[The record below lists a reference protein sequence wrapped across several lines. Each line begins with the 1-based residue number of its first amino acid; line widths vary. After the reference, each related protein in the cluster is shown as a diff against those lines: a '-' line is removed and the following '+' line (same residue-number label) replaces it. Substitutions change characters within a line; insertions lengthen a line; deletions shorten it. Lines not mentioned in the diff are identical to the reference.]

1 MWWGTPD
8 ISDKEK
14 AALCVKAVCEQID
27 YQDQISLFV
36 VGYCLLTNGMLTIIL
51 AVSLLVLMTL
61 VKKVLKP
68 IMYRAGK
75 ENQDY
80 YSGLFKWISQT
91 CRGSRR

>member
-1 MWWGTPD
+1 
-8 ISDKEK
+8 
-14 AALCVKAVCEQID
+14 
-27 YQDQISLFV
+27 
-36 VGYCLLTNGMLTIIL
+36 
-51 AVSLLVLMTL
+51 MTL

-91 CRGSRR
+91 VQGIKEVKITCKEQYFVDEYRKCGQGYVKRIRRETARMIVSIPLVSRQYPTTNRDTTPSERS